1 MVTAFVLIDVAVD
14 AVPEVAEQLVAIDGV
29 TEVWSV
35 AGRYDLIA
43 KVRVRQNEELADVV
57 AGGIDK
63 VDGIENSETLIA
75 FRAYGPDAVDAAFS
89 VGEDL

>member
-14 AVPEVAEQLVAIDGV
+14 AVPEVAEQIAAVEGV
-29 TEVWSV
+29 TEVWSC

-43 KVRVRQNEELADVV
+43 KVRVRQNEDLADVV
-57 AGGIDK
+57 AAGIDK
-63 VDGIENSETLIA
+63 IPGIQDSETLIG
-75 FRAYGPDAVDAAFS
+75 FRAYTPDAVDAAFS